1 MNNNAKRV
9 VYCVHVVWKLGF
21 VSMATGGSAL
31 NRITM
36 SSKPLSSFRLRS
48 RLTKQLR
55 DLLDCCNKE
64 RPLSYHDCV
73 KDISDISEIL
83 IKHLTS
89 HKVGGELTKSG
100 ASESVYCLEVLKRII
115 LTQFELLCVSEDL
128 ENDVEGAFSECKKI
142 CQLTD
147 HLSQWCS
154 SYDQYDPLSA
164 CTLEFPD
171 FTETLVKSR
180 SKLISQTLLSHPNKH
195 TILHLTKFES
205 VFIRAL
211 LGIFATYTS
220 LLRPHGFKHKKMM
233 YVSEDMFS
241 LAQAQEKVTWLDC
254 LIPGAQSEG
263 LRLAWK
269 QLGGEVW
276 RAVAQCVLEHV
287 QPVMVDG
294 WAVGQLCPVLESLQK
309 DKGKL
314 CAIGYTRWSMLVENV
329 LLLSQTSS
337 FTLMW

>member
-1 MNNNAKRV
+1 
-9 VYCVHVVWKLGF
+9 
-21 VSMATGGSAL
+21 
-31 NRITM
+31 M
-36 SSKPLSSFRLRS
+36 SSKHLSIFRLRS

-55 DLLDCCNKE
+55 DLLDCNNNE
-64 RPLSYHDCV
+64 RPLNYHDSV
-73 KDISDISEIL
+73 KDVSNVTEIL
-83 IKHLTS
+83 VKHLTLQ
-89 HKVGGELTKSG
+89 KVGGEFAKNG
-100 ASESVYCLEVLKRII
+100 ASESIYCLEVLKRII
-115 LTQFELLCVSEDL
+115 LAQFELLCVSVEL

-154 SYDQYDPLSA
+154 SYDQYDPLST

-171 FTETLVKSR
+171 FAETLIRSR
-180 SKLISQTLLSHPNKH
+180 SKLISQTLLRHPNKR
-195 TILHLTKFES
+195 TILHLAKFES

-220 LLRPHGFKHKKMM
+220 LLKPRGFKHKKMM

-241 LAQAQEKVTWLDC
+241 LAQAHETLTWLDC

-276 RAVAQCVLEHV
+276 GAVSQCVLEHV

-294 WAVGQLCPVLESLQK
+294 WAVMDLLPVLESLQK
-309 DKGKL
+309 EKGKL
-314 CAIGYTRWSMLVENV
+314 SAIGYIRWKHVTYISLSVENV
-329 LLLSQTSS
+329 LFLSQTSS
-337 FTLMW
+337 FTPMW